1 MSMRYME
8 CWKNIILLI
17 VNNQKNPDRAV
28 FWRRKQQKTGRIDRR
43 DIRKLALHSIPFR
56 QWTTQRARYR
66 KQVTGGRGRRSQ
78 AARLQICFCGYFF
91 FSSSDILQET
101 WISGGFHPWGISVHR
116 EKALLHKKFVL
127 TCIHP
132 RRRAGNV
139 CRLLCRL
146 PCNAA
151 DLCHGWSCRT
161 QHDPRCSFFPLGI
174 SRNKMPIFKRR
185 NRIF

>member
-8 CWKNIILLI
+8 RWKNIILLI

-43 DIRKLALHSIPFR
+43 DIRKLALHSILFCQR
-56 QWTTQRARYR
+56 TTPRARYR
-66 KQVTGGRGRRSQ
+66 KQVTIGRVKRSQ
-78 AARLQICFCGYFF
+78 TARLQICFCGYFF
-91 FSSSDILQET
+91 FSSSDILQEA

-116 EKALLHKKFVL
+116 KKILLHKKFVL

-139 CRLLCRL
+139 CRLLCRP
-146 PCNAA
+146 PCDAV
-151 DLCHGWSCRT
+151 DLCHAWSCRT
-161 QHDPRCSFFPLGI
+161 QHDPRCSFF
-174 SRNKMPIFKRR
+174 SVENKMPIFKRR

>member
-28 FWRRKQQKTGRIDRR
+28 LWRRKQQKTGRIDRR

-66 KQVTGGRGRRSQ
+66 KQVIGDRGKRSQ

-101 WISGGFHPWGISVHR
+101 WVSGGFHPWGISVYR
-116 EKALLHKKFVL
+116 KNITTQKFVL

-132 RRRAGNV
+132 RRRASNV
-139 CRLLCRL
+139 CRL
-146 PCNAA
+146 PCDAA
-151 DLCHGWSCRT
+151 DLGHSWSCRT
-161 QHDPRCSFFPLGI
+161 QHDPRCSFF
-174 SRNKMPIFKRR
+174 SVENKMPIFKRR

>member
-1 MSMRYME
+1 M
-8 CWKNIILLI
+8 
-17 VNNQKNPDRAV
+17 AV

-43 DIRKLALHSIPFR
+43 DIRKLALHSIPFC
-56 QWTTQRARYR
+56 QWTTPMARYR
-66 KQVTGGRGRRSQ
+66 KQVTVGRGKRSQ

-91 FSSSDILQET
+91 FPSSDILQET

-116 EKALLHKKFVL
+116 KKTLLHKEFVL

-139 CRLLCRL
+139 CRLLRRL
-146 PCNAA
+146 PCDAA
-151 DLCHGWSCRT
+151 DLGHSWSCRT
-161 QHDPRCSFFPLGI
+161 QHDPCCSFF
-174 SRNKMPIFKRR
+174 SVENKMPIFKRR

>member
-1 MSMRYME
+1 MRYME

-17 VNNQKNPDRAV
+17 VNNQKNPNRAV
-28 FWRRKQQKTGRIDRR
+28 LWRRKQQKTGRIDRR

-66 KQVTGGRGRRSQ
+66 KQVIGDRGKRSQ

-101 WISGGFHPWGISVHR
+101 WVSGGFHPWGISVYR
-116 EKALLHKKFVL
+116 KKYYYTKICFDLYSSSAWSRQCMPSTAPSPLRRCRFVSCL
-127 TCIHP
+127 E
-132 RRRAGNV
+132 
-139 CRLLCRL
+139 L
-146 PCNAA
+146 PHSARPS
-151 DLCHGWSCRT
+151 LFV
-161 QHDPRCSFFPLGI
+161 SFVG
-174 SRNKMPIFKRR
+174 SKMPIFKRR